1 MTQKVEMQKC
11 EICGMELPQVDYG
24 DGVFGE
30 HPELSWIEGRV
41 ACYEHV
47 DDLMAK
53 VESEANDG

>member
-1 MTQKVEMQKC
+1 MENKKC
-11 EICGMELPQVDYG
+11 EICGMELPHVDYG

-47 DDLMAK
+47 DDLMTK